1 MPKMSGYAKA
11 FKVKDGEK
19 DRNNKLM
26 TFRIDDEKLLNNKKL
41 FELRLKILKLL
52 Q

>member
-1 MPKMSGYAKA
+1 MSGYAKA

-26 TFRIDDEKLLNNKKL
+26 SLGIDDEKLLNNKTL
-41 FELRLKILKLL
+41 FGLRLKILKLL
-52 Q
+52 H